1 MKLRTSS
8 GRNAKLKSYGKH
20 QKRFLK
26 YSSNC
31 LILFLVGLV
40 TLYLVALSSIL
51 KIDSNTEHEL
61 QQSRRNAATKNE
73 NHSPSRVTDN
83 DRDGRDQVDD
93 EDDDKVDV
101 IENIDQALDE
111 DDQRLTIGVASTITG
126 CGSDPFVDGA
136 AVLKYSLNI
145 HSQRASSKFRYHNYI
160 LYHPSARDCALP
172 SEDLGYTLLE
182 RPTPI
187 KVEEIGGNGVLR
199 ERIVNNGCCGEVRI

>member
-1 MKLRTSS
+1 MKLRTTS
-8 GRNAKLKSYGKH
+8 GRNAKLNSYGKH

-51 KIDSNTEHEL
+51 KIDSNTEHKL
-61 QQSRRNAATKNE
+61 QQSRRKAATKNE

-83 DRDGRDQVDD
+83 DRD
-93 EDDDKVDV
+93 KVDV
-101 IENIDQALDE
+101 IEDIDHALDE

-172 SEDLGYTLLE
+172 LEDLGYTLLE

>member
-1 MKLRTSS
+1 MKLRTTS
-8 GRNAKLKSYGKH
+8 GRDAKLKSYGKR

-51 KIDSNTEHEL
+51 KIDSNTEHKL
-61 QQSRRNAATKNE
+61 QQSRRKAATKNE

-83 DRDGRDQVDD
+83 DRD
-93 EDDDKVDV
+93 KVDV
-101 IENIDQALDE
+101 IEDTDHALDE

-172 SEDLGYTLLE
+172 LEDLGYTLLE

>member
-1 MKLRTSS
+1 
-8 GRNAKLKSYGKH
+8 
-20 QKRFLK
+20 
-26 YSSNC
+26 
-31 LILFLVGLV
+31 LVGLV

-51 KIDSNTEHEL
+51 KIDSNTEHKL
-61 QQSRRNAATKNE
+61 QQSRRKAATKNE

-83 DRDGRDQVDD
+83 DRD
-93 EDDDKVDV
+93 KVDV
-101 IENIDQALDE
+101 IEDIDHALDE

-172 SEDLGYTLLE
+172 LEDLGYTLLE